1 MTRRKGIRSFIFNV
15 ILLLLCMNLLVSG
28 CSNTNN
34 AKPPATAPSPP
45 EASPSPP
52 EAAPSPPTNSSSDTI
67 GGTAMIP
74 EGVTVKRVIKE
85 VTLNN
90 NNRKKVELL
99 TDGGELTTISD
110 SNGGIIMQNIEY
122 DGVIKAVNGNEITVQ
137 VEHGEEKTLTI
148 SSDIVV
154 EDEDNL
160 GLNSGVEIEWVVNTS
175 GRIES
180 VELDD
185 L

>member
-1 MTRRKGIRSFIFNV
+1 
-15 ILLLLCMNLLVSG
+15 
-28 CSNTNN
+28 
-34 AKPPATAPSPP
+34 
-45 EASPSPP
+45 
-52 EAAPSPPTNSSSDTI
+52 
-67 GGTAMIP
+67 MIP
-74 EGVTVKRVIKE
+74 EGVTIKRVIKE

-90 NNRKKVELL
+90 NNHKKVELL

-122 DGVIKAVNGNEITVQ
+122 DGVIKAVNGNELTVQ
-137 VEHGEEKTLTI
+137 VEHGEERTLTI
-148 SSDIVV
+148 TNDIVV

-175 GRIES
+175 GQIES